1 MATNTPAKKPS
12 ESYSRRKLL
21 VAILIIAAILF
32 GIYFLLTLPFLFAFG
47 VFNPTVYTMESATGF
62 GELGKPSDWSYSGT
76 ELTILFR
83 NQAEQDITITS
94 VESPPCKI
102 YSSQQ
107 TIQAGGTREVSLMGC
122 PEKSP
127 GTIYSQT
134 VTVVYS
140 KSSGLEHSVT
150 GTLKGTAI

>member
-1 MATNTPAKKPS
+1 MATNTPTKKPS

-21 VAILIIAAILF
+21 VAILVIAAILF
-32 GIYFLLTLPFLFAFG
+32 GMSLLLAIPALFALG
-47 VFNPTVYTMESATGF
+47 VFNPTVYTTSSATGF
-62 GELGKPSDWSYSGT
+62 GELGKPADWSYSGT
-76 ELTILFR
+76 KLTILFS

-94 VESPPCKI
+94 VESPTCTI

-150 GTLKGTAI
+150 GTLRGTAI